1 MDPIYTHQLLK
12 VEEDKKNGLELWSI
26 RRTQST
32 TARFENGGKGP
43 WAKECGQLRIW
54 RRQGKRFSP
63 RTSRKEHSPDNGFS
77 PVRPVSASWLT
88 ELYHD
93 TLVLFEATK
102 FVVVSYGSHGK
113 LIYLN
118 KKSKR
123 ILQTEH
129 SCISFLKGLKS
140 DTANHLLNL
149 VTLSLECSQNSI
161 LLLFTCLI
169 FHPHWMVSSL
179 RASSYRPQC
188 QALYIL

>member
-1 MDPIYTHQLLK
+1 M
-12 VEEDKKNGLELWSI
+12 
-26 RRTQST
+26 
-32 TARFENGGKGP
+32 
-43 WAKECGQLRIW
+43 
-54 RRQGKRFSP
+54 
-63 RTSRKEHSPDNGFS
+63 
-77 PVRPVSASWLT
+77 SASWLT

-102 FVVVSYGSHGK
+102 FVVVSYGSHRK

-123 ILQTEH
+123 ILQTKH

-188 QALYIL
+188 QALYICTFYRVVAPYVLGKLNYMTPFICMRGRDQDRIVLMCSLSRLSKLSTAKTRYVSGSK